1 MKKLLLI
8 LLISLGFIGSANAD
22 KDSVLAEECVQ
33 KLMDLS
39 SFYSESGFPTTNDID
54 GIPRKVDRVKFSSTY
69 TLTGKSGS
77 LWDFEVDHG
86 YCEWFGLTNPPL
98 YQAEENHL
106 YSCHTNRFTALKV
119 YLIGRNRFNEKDTNS
134 YECAFRGNNYTLDAI
149 KQEIDYTALL
159 QGKGLCPSCRRT
171 L

>member
-1 MKKLLLI
+1 MKKLLLL

-22 KDSVLAEECVQ
+22 KDSVLAKECVQ

-86 YCEWFGLTNPPL
+86 YCEWFGLTPVS
-98 YQAEENHL
+98 YTHL
-106 YSCHTNRFTALKV
+106 TLPTIYSV
-119 YLIGRNRFNEKDTNS
+119 
-134 YECAFRGNNYTLDAI
+134 
-149 KQEIDYTALL
+149 
-159 QGKGLCPSCRRT
+159 
-171 L
+171 

>member
-1 MKKLLLI
+1 MIKLKKLFLI

-33 KLMDLS
+33 KLMDIS

-86 YCEWFGLTNPPL
+86 YCEWFSLTNPPL
-98 YQAEENHL
+98 YQA
-106 YSCHTNRFTALKV
+106 
-119 YLIGRNRFNEKDTNS
+119 
-134 YECAFRGNNYTLDAI
+134 
-149 KQEIDYTALL
+149 
-159 QGKGLCPSCRRT
+159 
-171 L
+171 